1 MPSRGVT
8 TAHGGRGSGTITA
21 TGSVNDIDLE
31 ISGSG
36 RHLADG
42 MTSKTVNA
50 RISGSGTASLAAMDG
65 LDLKISGSGS

>member
-1 MPSRGVT
+1 VKPDRSATRREPTLPGPQ
-8 TAHGGRGSGTITA
+8 AA

-42 MTSKTVNA
+42 MTSKTVKA